1 MMSET
6 EKNNRYLWGK
16 YSMHDIFVRN
26 RNTTPPMGQSTTI
39 QIFAIQQVFSLSINV
54 RQQQS

>member
-1 MMSET
+1 
-6 EKNNRYLWGK
+6 
-16 YSMHDIFVRN
+16 MHDIFVRN